1 MKSIRIFRHIDCEGP
16 GFLSDVLD
24 AARVPY
30 QVVAI
35 DRGEPIPQDLD
46 EVAGLVFMGGP
57 MSANDDLP
65 WVKAELE
72 LIRWAAERHLPIL
85 GHCLGGQLI
94 SKALGSV
101 VQPNPVR
108 EIGWHSVRR
117 IDNDASGD
125 WLGGLP
131 ERFQAFHWHG
141 ETFSIPEGATAML
154 KSDYCARQA
163 FAVDNIL
170 ALQCHIEMTASLVEE
185 WAQRYAH
192 EIAEGSAS
200 VQDEAEMTRALGARI
215 EALNRI
221 AEPLYRR
228 WLRPILDA

>member
-1 MKSIRIFRHIDCEGP
+1 MKQRRRKLLRI
-16 GFLSDVLD
+16 
-24 AARVPY
+24 AAILFGVPTSL
-30 QVVAI
+30 ALLFFI
-35 DRGEPIPQDLD
+35 LF
-46 EVAGLVFMGGP
+46 AFNGLVLAKG
-57 MSANDDLP
+57 
-65 WVKAELE
+65 KT
-72 LIRWAAERHLPIL
+72 
-85 GHCLGGQLI
+85 
-94 SKALGSV
+94 
-101 VQPNPVR
+101 
-108 EIGWHSVRR
+108 
-117 IDNDASGD
+117 
-125 WLGGLP
+125 

-154 KSDYCARQA
+154 ESDYCARQA
-163 FAVDNIL
+163 FAVDDIL

-200 VQDEAEMTRALGARI
+200 VQEEAEMTRALGARI